1 MNRLPIRLRM
11 ALWFAALLLLLVGAM
26 SVFLLSALD
35 DVVQE
40 QIDAALRLRASRVE
54 REITTGD
61 DDRLDPQDVQ
71 TSLLDLAPFE
81 ELSAPGIYVQVR
93 DGAGKVIAAS
103 ANLPRDELPV
113 TPALIQAAL
122 ADREAFETVPVGN
135 EQVRILA
142 WPVDTTG
149 PVVGVVV
156 VGQSL
161 RLVEVTRQGVQ
172 RLVTIAAIVATVA
185 AVAGG
190 WWLTAQALRPITD
203 VTQVAQAIAATG
215 RFEQRIAQPAG
226 DDEVGDLIHTFNE
239 MLARLER
246 IFALQREFLAD
257 ASHELRGP
265 LMVIRGNLDLLRL
278 GIPEEERRASVREA
292 SEEVERLSR
301 LASDLLFLAAS
312 DAAEVVEREPVR
324 LDEIVAGAWERA
336 RHVDGGQH
344 VILLR
349 QNQPCAVLGDRT
361 RLEQLLWNLIE
372 NALRYTQ
379 VGGRVEVR
387 LRHQDGTA
395 KLTVS
400 DTGVGIAEEH
410 LPRLFERFYRVDK
423 ARSRSNGGTGL
434 GLSIVKRVAETHGGS
449 VTVTSALGQGAIFTV
464 SLPIIAA
471 KADREPGG
479 QVEAPPSAA
488 GHGSR
493 QTSQLSS
500 R

>member
-1 MNRLPIRLRM
+1 MTRLPIRLRM

-71 TSLLDLAPFE
+71 ASLLDLAPFE

-93 DGAGKVIAAS
+93 DGTGKVIAAS

-122 ADREAFETVPVGN
+122 ADQEAFETVPIGN

-185 AVAGG
+185 AVGGG

-215 RFEQRIAQPAG
+215 RFEQRIARPAG
-226 DDEVGDLIHTFNE
+226 DDEVGQLVQTFNE
-239 MLARLER
+239 MLARLEL
-246 IFALQREFLAD
+246 IFAMQREFLAD

-301 LASDLLFLAAS
+301 LASDLLFLAAT
-312 DAAEVVEREPVR
+312 DAAEVVEQEPVR
-324 LDEIVAGAWERA
+324 LEKVVAGAWERA

-344 VILLR
+344 VILLHR
-349 QNQPCAVLGDRT
+349 NQPCIVQGDRT
-361 RLEQLLWNLIE
+361 RLEQLVWNLLE

-379 VGGRVEVR
+379 PGGRVELR
-387 LRHQDGTA
+387 LRHEGDQAT
-395 KLTVS
+395 LTVS
-400 DTGVGIAEEH
+400 DTGVGIAAEH

-449 VTVTSALGQGAIFTV
+449 VAVSSALGQGTIFTV
-464 SLPIIAA
+464 TLPASAVHLDEGDNSRVAEVPDAA
-471 KADREPGG
+471 
-479 QVEAPPSAA
+479 VSA
-488 GHGSR
+488 SR
-493 QTSQLSS
+493 QTGQLSS

>member
-1 MNRLPIRLRM
+1 MPSLMRLPIRLRM
-11 ALWFAALLLLLVGAM
+11 ALWFAALLWLLVGAM

-71 TSLLDLAPFE
+71 ASLLDLAPFE

-93 DGAGKVIAAS
+93 DIRGAVIAAS

-113 TPALIQAAL
+113 TQELLASALQ
-122 ADREAFETVPVGN
+122 DREAFETVSVGN

-142 WPVDTTG
+142 WPVDTSG

-161 RLVEVTRQGVQ
+161 RLVEVTRQGVE

-185 AVAGG
+185 AGLGG
-190 WWLTAQALRPITD
+190 WWLTSRALGPMAD
-203 VTQVAQAIAATG
+203 VTRVARDIAATG
-215 RFEQRIAQPAG
+215 RFEQRIARPAG
-226 DDEVGDLIHTFNE
+226 DDEVGQLVQTFNE

-278 GIPEEERRASVREA
+278 GIPEDERRDCVREA
-292 SEEVERLSR
+292 GEEVERLSR
-301 LASDLLFLAAS
+301 LASDLLFLAAT
-312 DAAEVVEREPVR
+312 DAAEVVEQLPVR
-324 LDEIVAGAWERA
+324 LDQVVVGAWERA
-336 RHVDGGQH
+336 RLTDHGRHEIVLGE
-344 VILLR
+344 
-349 QNQPCAVLGDRT
+349 NQPSEVIGDRT
-361 RLEQLLWNLIE
+361 RLDQLAWNLVE

-379 VGGRVEVR
+379 AGGRVELSLTRAGNQATFVVR
-387 LRHQDGTA
+387 
-395 KLTVS
+395 
-400 DTGVGIAEEH
+400 DTGLGIAAEH
-410 LPRLFERFYRVDK
+410 LPRIFERFYRVDK
-423 ARSRSNGGTGL
+423 ARSRGNGGTGL
-434 GLSIVKRVAETHGGS
+434 GLAIVKRVAESHQGHVS
-449 VTVTSALGQGAIFTV
+449 VTSEPGRGTTFTV
-464 SLPIIAA
+464 TLYVRAVAA
-471 KADREPGG
+471 QHDGPSEIRQASAER
-479 QVEAPPSAA
+479 QVRA
-488 GHGSR
+488 
-493 QTSQLSS
+493 
-500 R
+500 